1 MGPLSKIWAAV
12 ESVRLSQD
20 DLVEVDLKEI
30 QEFVE
35 QTVLLLGQASN
46 CISYYRIFYMLL
58 ALTNSPQQN
67 SKMLREDS
75 QLFQKNDNNLFWKRF
90 CGNIWHTS
98 KSKKQTIEMLPKTS
112 QAKYKPFRHGLPQ
125 TPRRSFVGQQQQ
137 KLLLR
142 KGTTYSIRR
151 NDAIMASKTAM
162 DTDMVNINQET
173 FFKKV
178 EFPYV
183 VPVEYLKQIHPYIKS
198 LSCARKIPNVQLAG
212 RLKKFIENPNI
223 LTNDTE
229 VLSLVEGYATSFHEV
244 LQQKNITNSPKLGQ
258 EEKILV
264 LKKIHKMLNKRAIVE
279 TPNHL
284 EGEFVSNPFL
294 VEKKHGGNRPVISS

>member
-1 MGPLSKIWAAV
+1 MGPLSKIWTAV
-12 ESVRLSQD
+12 ESVRLLQD
-20 DLVEVDLKEI
+20 DSVEVDLKEI

-35 QTVLLLGQASN
+35 QTVLLLEQASN
-46 CISYYRIFYMLL
+46 SISYYRIFYMLL
-58 ALTNSPQQN
+58 ALTNSPQRS

-75 QLFQKNDNNLFWKRF
+75 QLLQKNDNNLFRKRF
-90 CGNIWHTS
+90 RGNIWHTS

-112 QAKYKPFRHGLPQ
+112 KAKDKPFRHGLPQ

-162 DTDMVNINQET
+162 DTDMVNINPKT

-183 VPVEYLKQIHPYIKS
+183 VPVEDLKQIHHYIKS

-264 LKKIHKMLNKRAIVE
+264 LKKIYKMLNKRAIVE

>member
-1 MGPLSKIWAAV
+1 MGPLSKIWTAV

-20 DLVEVDLKEI
+20 DSVEVDLKEI

-46 CISYYRIFYMLL
+46 SISYYRIFYMLL
-58 ALTNSPQQN
+58 ALTNSPQQS

-75 QLFQKNDNNLFWKRF
+75 QLLQKNDNNLFRKRF
-90 CGNIWHTS
+90 RGNIWHTS

-125 TPRRSFVGQQQQ
+125 TPRRSFGGQQQQ
-137 KLLLR
+137 KLLLG

-151 NDAIMASKTAM
+151 NVAIMASKTAM

-173 FFKKV
+173 LFKKV

-183 VPVEYLKQIHPYIKS
+183 ARVEDLKQIHPYIKS
-198 LSCARKIPNVQLAG
+198 LSCAKKIPNVQLAG

-229 VLSLVEGYATSFHEV
+229 VLS
-244 LQQKNITNSPKLGQ
+244 
-258 EEKILV
+258 
-264 LKKIHKMLNKRAIVE
+264 
-279 TPNHL
+279 
-284 EGEFVSNPFL
+284 
-294 VEKKHGGNRPVISS
+294 

>member
-1 MGPLSKIWAAV
+1 
-12 ESVRLSQD
+12 
-20 DLVEVDLKEI
+20 
-30 QEFVE
+30 
-35 QTVLLLGQASN
+35 
-46 CISYYRIFYMLL
+46 
-58 ALTNSPQQN
+58 
-67 SKMLREDS
+67 
-75 QLFQKNDNNLFWKRF
+75 
-90 CGNIWHTS
+90 
-98 KSKKQTIEMLPKTS
+98 MLPKTS

-125 TPRRSFVGQQQQ
+125 TPRRSFGGQQQQ
-137 KLLLR
+137 NLLLR

-151 NDAIMASKTAM
+151 NDVIMASKTAM

-173 FFKKV
+173 LFKKV

-183 VPVEYLKQIHPYIKS
+183 VLVEYLKQIHPYIKS

-264 LKKIHKMLNKRAIVE
+264 LKKIHKMLNKGAIVE

-284 EGEFVSNPFL
+284 EGECISNPFL
-294 VEKKHGGNRPVISS
+294 VEKKHGGNRPVISN